1 MKTDHVSPPRPVIK
15 AFFDRDTF
23 TVSYVVS
30 DPATSKAAIIDS
42 VLDYDP
48 KSGRTAHKS
57 ADAVIAYVR
66 EQGLDVDWVLETHV
80 HADHL
85 SAAPYLKAQLGG
97 QLAIGVNIRAVQSV
111 FGDVFNAED
120 AFRRD
125 GSQFDHLFEND
136 ERFFIGELEARAMH
150 TPGHTPACMTYV
162 IGDAAFVGDTLFM
175 PDFGTARCDF
185 PGGDARTLYR
195 SIQKIFALP
204 DETRLFMCH
213 DYKAPGRDEFAWEST
228 VAEERASN
236 IHVGGGV
243 DEDSFVAMRERRD
256 ATLDMPNLILPSV
269 QVNMRAGE
277 LPPAEDN
284 GVHYLKIPFDAL

>member
-1 MKTDHVSPPRPVIK
+1 MASPASTLNPTVK
-15 AFFDRDTF
+15 AFFDPDTF

-30 DPATSKAAIIDS
+30 DPASSKAAIIDS

-66 EQGLDVDWVLETHV
+66 EHGLDVDWVLETHV

-97 QLAIGVNIRAVQSV
+97 QLAIGANIRAVQSV

-125 GSQFDHLFEND
+125 GSQFDHLFEED
-136 ERFFIGELEARAMH
+136 ERFFIGELEARALH

-213 DYKAPGRDEFAWEST
+213 DYKAPGRDEYAWEST